1 MADCELKQRIT
12 EAMKAAMKAREK
24 DRLTTIRLILADV
37 KRIEVDERIDLDDN
51 RMVEVLD
58 KMVKQRKESIRQ
70 YTDAGRTELAAVEAA
85 EIEVIS
91 EFLPAPLSEDEI
103 NTLINNAMAETGA
116 ENMRDM
122 GKVMALIKPA
132 AQGRADMSVVSQ
144 LIKAK
149 LS

>member
-70 YTDAGRTELAAVEAA
+70 YNDAGRTELAAVEAA

-103 NTLINNAMAETGA
+103 NTLISNAMTETGA